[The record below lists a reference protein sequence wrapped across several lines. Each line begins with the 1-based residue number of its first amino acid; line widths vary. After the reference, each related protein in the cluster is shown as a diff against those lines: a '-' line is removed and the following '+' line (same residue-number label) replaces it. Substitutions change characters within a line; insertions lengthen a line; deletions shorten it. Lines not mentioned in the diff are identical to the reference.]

1 MRNKPN
7 FKINMPEIN
16 AYILIIGIMSIFLLT
31 YNLYLGGLFFFG
43 FIYIVFHNWRIAN
56 LRKKEWNKYIQNLS
70 VDMDETTK
78 KAVMNLPIPLCILEF
93 DGNINWYNNKFYDM
107 TGSPDL
113 LGENI
118 DNVIQNLDLRK
129 VLNENKEMYTD
140 VEYKDRQY
148 TVIYNVIK
156 NEQGNNAKYLMM
168 LYWIDNTE
176 YLELKQKYED
186 DKNVIILIQ
195 VDEYDE
201 VLKSAPEENRSLIT
215 VELERILTAV
225 FENNLKGAIKKTSN
239 DKYVVFIR
247 EKELKKLQENKF
259 TILDT
264 IRNINCGNSLPVT
277 VSIGVGREGESLY
290 DDLQRA
296 NGALDLALGRGGDQ
310 AVVKTQDKF
319 EFYGGKSKAVE
330 KTTKVKS
337 RLIGY
342 ALKEVISQSD
352 NIYIM
357 GHKYPDLD
365 AIGAAVGIF
374 DICKSCGK
382 SANIVLDEVNDSIE
396 EFVKKVKKQEYYKSL
411 FVSCEEAIKNCN
423 KDTLVIVVDTHRPSY
438 TECKDLLGIAK
449 KVIVI
454 DHHRRGV
461 EFIKDTV
468 LLFHEIYV
476 SSTCEMVTELIQ
488 YLEDDV
494 KINKLTA
501 EGLLAGINLDTK
513 FFAFKTGVRTF
524 EAASYLKKI
533 GADTVETK
541 MMFKSNVED
550 FIARAD
556 IIKNTKIINKRICIA
571 YSESEISNINVV
583 IAKAADELL
592 NVKNVEASFV
602 LGHKN
607 DTVFISAR
615 SLGQINVHVL
625 MEKLGGGGHI
635 DIAGAQLKNVTL
647 NQAYKMVH
655 QIIEEYLEEEEQ

>member
-31 YNLYLGGLFFFG
+31 YNLYLGGLFFFD
-43 FIYIVFHNWRIAN
+43 FIYIVFHNWRIAS

-70 VDMDETTK
+70 LDMDETTK
-78 KAVMNLPIPLCILEF
+78 KAIMNLPIPLCILEF
-93 DGNINWYNNKFYDM
+93 DGNINWYNNKFYEM

-118 DNVIQNLDLRK
+118 DNIIENLDLRK

-140 VEYKDRQY
+140 VEYKNRQY
-148 TVIYNVIK
+148 TVVYNVIK
-156 NEQGNNAKYLMM
+156 NEQNNNAKYLMM
-168 LYWIDNTE
+168 LYWMDNTD
-176 YLELKQKYED
+176 YLQLKQKYED

-239 DKYVVFIR
+239 DKYVVFTR

-264 IRNINCGNSLPVT
+264 VRNINCGNSLPVT

-382 SANIVLDEVNDSIE
+382 SANIVLDQVNDSIE
-396 EFVKKVKKQEYYKSL
+396 EFVKKVKKQEYYKGL
-411 FVSCEEAIKNCN
+411 FVTCEEAIKNCN

-438 TECKDLLGIAK
+438 TECQELLGIAK

-541 MMFKSNVED
+541 MLFKSNVED

-647 NQAYKMVH
+647 NEAYKMVH
-655 QIIEEYLEEEEQ
+655 QIIEEYLEEEE